1 MNATLPTTIGEW
13 LALMWQGIAQSFLD
27 LSTVGT
33 VAEGLMLA
41 AAIATL
47 CTVVSAFAHG
57 TNDDSPILDESERQE
72 TRS

>member
-1 MNATLPTTIGEW
+1 
-13 LALMWQGIAQSFLD
+13 
-27 LSTVGT
+27 
-33 VAEGLMLA
+33 MLA